1 MLCMSAEINI
11 TLLSLSIL
19 FSGEWKKK
27 LESFSGWF
35 QKEKFV
41 VTNERLRLSKKTSSE
56 GSDTFGSEGA
66 FRKLAID

>member
-1 MLCMSAEINI
+1 MQAKINI
-11 TLLSLSIL
+11 TLLSLSFI

-35 QKEKFV
+35 EKQKFV
-41 VTNERLRLSKKTSSE
+41 VTNERLRLSKKTSSQ

>member
-1 MLCMSAEINI
+1 MTTIF
-11 TLLSLSIL
+11 LSLP

-35 QKEKFV
+35 QKQKLV
-41 VTNERLRLSKKTSSE
+41 VTNERLRPSKKTSSQ
-56 GSDTFGSEGA
+56 GSDTFGTEGA